1 LNNVES
7 IYSEP
12 FVLGGYPWYLNQWL
26 HLCRLSIYSLI
37 IFSFKWFNWF
47 CFRRIHLYQKGR
59 QKDGNL
65 AIFLEAVQLQMEN
78 VSNEWLSKVWN
89 RDVKFRLVVFN
100 QLDTNRTI
108 TRGGNCFFFFLSS
121 PRCILPKNILWICKY
136 INDCT

>member
-7 IYSEP
+7 FTLS
-12 FVLGGYPWYLNQWL
+12 
-26 HLCRLSIYSLI
+26 RLSLAVIHGIWINDCIYVDYHYLSTLI

-47 CFRRIHLYQKGR
+47 CFRRIHLYPKGR
-59 QKDGNL
+59 KKDGNL

-108 TRGGNCFFFFLSS
+108 TRGGNCFFFFPLLSS
-121 PRCILPKNILWICKY
+121 VYTSKKHIMNM
-136 INDCT
+136 